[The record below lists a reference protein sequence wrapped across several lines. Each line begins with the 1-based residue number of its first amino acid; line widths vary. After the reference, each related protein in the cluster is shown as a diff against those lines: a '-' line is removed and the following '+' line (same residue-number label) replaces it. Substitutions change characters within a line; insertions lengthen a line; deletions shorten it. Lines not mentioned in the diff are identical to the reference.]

1 MTSYGTNCQLIGR
14 QANGSL
20 ATPTATAANDILFSL
35 AGRGYNGSAFT
46 STTGLIAVEANEN
59 FTATDEGTRIVFD
72 VTPDGST
79 TRAEAARIQAD
90 GTFRVGDATNNI
102 TIGNDYGVQLNGTTT
117 VWKDLRVSV
126 NAVRV
131 IAGGAPP
138 DWSQFKDNGAAS
150 TGVYLYWF
158 DPGTEQNVY
167 FDVQMPHD
175 WKEGTDIEPHVH
187 WVSADT
193 AGASGTDVCWGLEY
207 TWANIN
213 GTFGNTT
220 LIYGD
225 TQSNGAGETITVD
238 KHYYT
243 DLTTI
248 SGSGK
253 TISSMLVCRLFRDAA
268 GVGGTDDYD
277 DDAGLLEIDF
287 HYQVDTIGSRT
298 ETAK

>member
-1 MTSYGTNCQLIGR
+1 MNIGGSVLVNNTTSGTITYR
-14 QANGSL
+14 
-20 ATPTATAANDILFSL
+20 TAMAAAAGVFSTSVTTDTISEFTGA
-35 AGRGYNGSAFT
+35 AGVTIDSALVKDN
-46 STTGLIAVEANEN
+46 SV
-59 FTATDEGTRIVFD
+59 RC
-72 VTPDGST
+72 
-79 TRAEAARIQAD
+79 
-90 GTFRVGDATNNI
+90 GDATNNI
-102 TIGNDYGVQLNGTTT
+102 TIESDYGVSLNGTTR
-117 VWKDLRVSV
+117 VWEDLRVSV

-167 FDVQMPHD
+167 FDVQMPHG
-175 WKEGTDIEPHVH
+175 WKEGSDIEPHVH

-207 TWANIN
+207 TWANVN

-220 LIYGD
+220 IIYGD
-225 TQSNGAGETITVD
+225 EQSNGSGETITVD
-238 KHYYT
+238 KHYLT
-243 DLTTI
+243 DIGTI

-253 TISSMLVCRLFRDAA
+253 TISSMLVCRLFRDAT
-268 GVGGTDDYD
+268 GTGGTDDYD

-287 HYQVDTIGSRT
+287 HYEIDTMGSRT